1 MQLTI
6 ILMPSGAAIC
16 SAADRLYSFF
26 CTQTRVA
33 TILAETWEYHRIGNN
48 REIKK
53 PLKAF
58 LSGKLETDSL
68 LQTVPALKNMVKSAT
83 VLRQEINAS

>member
-1 MQLTI
+1 M
-6 ILMPSGAAIC
+6 
-16 SAADRLYSFF
+16 
-26 CTQTRVA
+26 
-33 TILAETWEYHRIGNN
+33 TILAETWEYLRIGNN

-53 PLKAF
+53 ALKAF
-58 LSGKLETDSL
+58 LAGKLETDAL